1 MTEHNAL
8 TQRLTTASS
17 LTEDLRTH
25 LRADHGRRMTTAAP
39 DELYESLV
47 AALRGEIMQRWVET
61 EERYAKPDV
70 RRVCYLSMEFLLGR
84 LLRSSVQ
91 ALDLEDEVRTAL
103 DEAGAQLETMEE
115 QENAS
120 ALGSGGLGR
129 LAACFLDSMATH
141 DYPAYGYGLRY
152 EFGLFRQRIVDGWQ
166 TEQPDDWLRWGN
178 PWEVRRAD
186 EAVEVQFFGNVD
198 ASQDEQGQLQFAW
211 NGSERVLAVPH
222 DMPVCGFHTR
232 TVNTLRLWEARPL
245 DSGVNLDVFH
255 SGDFLGAA
263 AGLVQAET
271 ITKVL
276 YPAERTE
283 AGQLLRLKQQYF
295 LASATLQD
303 LLRRHLKACSSL
315 DTLHERL
322 VIQLNDTHP
331 AISIPELMRLLLDRY
346 RLPWDQAWDI
356 TSRTFCYTNHT
367 LLPEALETW
376 GYHQIATLLP
386 RHMQILQEIDRRF
399 GDFVRFKLPHDEG
412 AVGRMSIIS
421 HDAERRVRMA
431 HLSVVASSSINGVA
445 ALHTELL
452 RKGVLKDFADL
463 WPERFNNKTNGITP
477 RRWIH
482 QANPELSA
490 LIQEHLG
497 NQDWIKDL
505 DQLRQ
510 LEPLAEDDG
519 FLERYRAIKR
529 ANKVKLCAYAQR
541 TQGLVLDPD
550 SLFDAQIKRIH
561 EYKRQLLLALFTV
574 DQYLRIRADPN
585 GDFVPRTVI
594 VAGKA
599 AADYDVAKL
608 VIRLFTS
615 LQETINQDNLV
626 RGRLK
631 VAFLENYRVSLAQ
644 PIVTAADLSEQISTA
659 GYEASGTGNMKF
671 ALNGALTIGTLDGA
685 NVEIREE
692 VGDDNF
698 FLFGLTA
705 DQVAALRQ
713 EGYRPRGIYEHNE
726 RVREVLDALCG
737 PLFSRQPGLFHPLVD
752 ALLERDHYLV
762 LADFNSYCQAQ
773 RQVEDLWRDTRG
785 WTRSAVL
792 NTARVGRFSSDRTI
806 HEYAREVWRLPQ
818 RPAE

>member
-1 MTEHNAL
+1 MRQATSPQLTDAL
-8 TQRLTTASS
+8 RA
-17 LTEDLRTH
+17 H
-25 LRADHGRRMTTAAP
+25 LRADHGRRVDTATP
-39 DELYESLV
+39 SELYDALV
-47 AALRGEIMQRWVET
+47 AALRGEIMDRWVAT
-61 EERYAKPDV
+61 GERYAKPDV

-84 LLRSSVQ
+84 LLRSAVQ
-91 ALDLEDEVRTAL
+91 ALGLEGPVQEALEQIGATLED
-103 DEAGAQLETMEE
+103 MEE
-115 QENAS
+115 EENAS

-178 PWEVRRAD
+178 PWEVRRPD
-186 EAVEVQFFGNVD
+186 EAVQVQFFGYVD
-198 ASQDEQGQLQFAW
+198 ANQDEHGQFHFDW
-211 NGSERVLAVPH
+211 TGSETVLAVPY
-222 DMPVCGFHTR
+222 DMPVCGFRTD

-245 DSGVNLDVFH
+245 DSGVDLDVFH
-255 SGDFLGAA
+255 SGDFLGAS

-303 LLRRHLKACSSL
+303 LVRRHLLVCPDLSNF
-315 DTLHERL
+315 HER
-322 VIQLNDTHP
+322 VAIQLNDTHP
-331 AISIPELMRLLLDRY
+331 AIAIPELMRLLLDAHDY
-346 RLPWDQAWDI
+346 SWDDAWEI
-356 TSRTFCYTNHT
+356 TRKTFAYTNHT

-376 GYHQIATLLP
+376 SYGQISNLLP
-386 RHMQILQEIDRRF
+386 RHMQIVQEIDRRF
-399 GDFVRFKLPHDEG
+399 SDHVRQWRPNDED
-412 AVGRMSIIS
+412 VLSRMAIVS

-431 HLSVVASSSINGVA
+431 NLSVVASSSVNGVA

-452 RKGVLKDFADL
+452 REGVLKDFAEL
-463 WPERFNNKTNGITP
+463 FPERFNNKTNGITP

-482 QANPELSA
+482 QANPQLSA
-490 LIQEHLG
+490 LISEHLG
-497 NQDWIKDL
+497 EAWIKDL

-510 LEPLAEDDG
+510 LEPAIETPE
-519 FLERYRAIKR
+519 FRARFREIKR
-529 ANKVKLCAYAQR
+529 ANKVTLSNYVKR
-541 TQGLVLDPD
+541 TQGVVFDPD
-550 SLFDAQIKRIH
+550 SLFDVQIKRIH
-561 EYKRQLLLALFTV
+561 EYKRQLLLALYTV
-574 DQYLRIRADPN
+574 DHYLRIRADPN
-585 GDFVPRTVI
+585 GDFAPRTVI

-599 AADYDVAKL
+599 AADYDTAKL

-615 LQETINQDNLV
+615 LQETINADKLV
-626 RGRLK
+626 RGRLQ

-685 NVEIREE
+685 NVEIREA
-692 VGDDNF
+692 VDPDHF

-705 DQVAALRQ
+705 DQVAALRH
-713 EGYRPRGIYEHNE
+713 EGYRPRGIYEQSE
-726 RVREVLDALCG
+726 RVREVLDALSG

-752 ALLERDHYLV
+752 ALLDRDHYLV
-762 LADFNSYCQAQ
+762 LADFGSYCRAQ
-773 RQVEDLWRDTRG
+773 EQVEALWR
-785 WTRSAVL
+785 
-792 NTARVGRFSSDRTI
+792 
-806 HEYAREVWRLPQ
+806 
-818 RPAE
+818 